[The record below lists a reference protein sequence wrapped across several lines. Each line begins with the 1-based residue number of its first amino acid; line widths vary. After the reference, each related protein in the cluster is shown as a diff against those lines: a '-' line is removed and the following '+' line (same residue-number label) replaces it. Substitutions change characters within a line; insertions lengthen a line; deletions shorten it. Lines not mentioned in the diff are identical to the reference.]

1 LPSPSLHTTSLLIFN
16 SCNLLR
22 GTPGRCTFSNTH
34 RILITTALIEYLQS
48 HIHPLLEQ
56 IRKDGTA
63 AGDETLRHESTA
75 SLARLGLRTDTRADA
90 RGAGT
95 ASRRAVSG
103 SEALATNELLARA
116 VPDVGD
122 TCGVEGRSSSGVGAG
137 LGGGGGSSSGSGGG
151 AGGEAA
157 RAGDEAAAGL
167 ACLGLSTNAG
177 TDARGTSAAA
187 GSAVS
192 GVEALATNE
201 LLSGAV
207 ADVGDTC
214 GVEGGSAGGVGAS
227 GGCGGCSRSG
237 SSSGGRGS
245 SGGGGGKAAGAGNK
259 AAAGLACLGLSTRAR
274 ADARG
279 TSAAARGAVS
289 GVKALATDELLARA
303 VAYIGDTCGV
313 EGGSTSG
320 VGASSG
326 GCGGCSRSGGG
337 GGGGS
342 CGGGSCGGG
351 SGSSGACGEDLEV
364 TRGVEDGREIITDDS
379 LKFVRAGN
387 KSKLSTYWLR

>member
-1 LPSPSLHTTSLLIFN
+1 MIRLPSLSFAERYVHSWAVSAKTFVVTFPSYHLSAHLQFMQFS
-16 SCNLLR
+16 R
-22 GTPGRCTFSNTH
+22 GTSGRCTFSNTH
-34 RILITTALIEYLQS
+34 RILITTEYLQS
-48 HIHPLLEQ
+48 HIHSLLEQ

-63 AGDETLRHESTA
+63 ASDETLRHESTA

-90 RGAGT
+90 RGAGA
-95 ASRRAVSG
+95 ASRRAVGG
-103 SEALATNELLARA
+103 SEALATNKLLARA

-122 TCGVEGRSSSGVGAG
+122 TCGVEGRASSGVGAG
-137 LGGGGGSSSGSGGG
+137 LGGGGGSSSGSSGG

-157 RAGDEAAAGL
+157 RAGDE
-167 ACLGLSTNAG
+167 
-177 TDARGTSAAA
+177 
-187 GSAVS
+187 
-192 GVEALATNE
+192 
-201 LLSGAV
+201 
-207 ADVGDTC
+207 
-214 GVEGGSAGGVGAS
+214 
-227 GGCGGCSRSG
+227 
-237 SSSGGRGS
+237 
-245 SGGGGGKAAGAGNK
+245 

-326 GCGGCSRSGGG
+326 SCGGCSRSGGR

-351 SGSSGACGEDLEV
+351 SGSSGAGGEDLEV
-364 TRGVEDGREIITDDS
+364 ARGVEDGLEIITDDS
-379 LKFVRAGN
+379 LEFVRAGN